1 MIHAGGDN
9 NSDHPKSLD
18 GSDYRCHIRHVVK
31 QHRVIDMTLSTQLLS
46 SALFH
51 HKVGKHLSVNG
62 DLLLFDDAK
71 SKTLKKGLGRNADMR
86 VKVSNTSLMAN
97 CQNMCHQC
105 PPNTLPLVLRMA
117 KEMIN
122 VPIIL

>member
-1 MIHAGGDN
+1 MAASIAAIFGKSKN
-9 NSDHPKSLD
+9 N
-18 GSDYRCHIRHVVK
+18 IVF
-31 QHRVIDMTLSTQLLS
+31 DMALSTQLLN

-51 HKVGKHLSVNG
+51 QKVGKHLSVNG

-71 SKTLKKGLGRNADMR
+71 SKALKKWLGRNADMR
-86 VKVSNTSLMAN
+86 VKAGNTSLMAN
-97 CQNMCHQC
+97 SQNMCHQC